1 MQHNCGVFRDGV
13 FHQGSFSRAL
23 TETNFRLGTGREK
36 LKKASDSLRRLFRR
50 RENVRREE
58 PVRHQLLVVDDEQ
71 SIVFSMSDY
80 FTQKGFKVDT
90 AYEVEE
96 AETLIDTNEYEAM
109 ILDLRLGASPYPLG
123 LDVIKF
129 AHQHKPNTRIVVLTA
144 CSSVEIEKE
153 ALSTGADVFLRKPKP
168 LSQLAQV
175 VQVLVESP
183 RKRAAA
189 HKS

>member
-1 MQHNCGVFRDGV
+1 MQHNCGVFRDGLIRER
-13 FHQGSFSRAL
+13 SFSPVL
-23 TETNFRLGTGREK
+23 IETNSRFSTGREK

-50 RENVRREE
+50 RENVYPEE
-58 PVRHQLLVVDDEQ
+58 PRHHQLLVVDDEQ
-71 SIVFSMSDY
+71 SIVFSMSDF

-96 AETLIDTNEYEAM
+96 AENLIETNEYEAM

-129 AHQHKPNTRIVVLTA
+129 AHQRTPNTRIVVLTA
-144 CSSVEIEKE
+144 CSSMEIEKE

-183 RKRAAA
+183 RKRAAS

>member
-1 MQHNCGVFRDGV
+1 MQHNCGVFRPGPIQERSV
-13 FHQGSFSRAL
+13 SRVL
-23 TETNFRLGTGREK
+23 TETNSRFSTGREK

-50 RENVRREE
+50 RENVYPEE
-58 PVRHQLLVVDDEQ
+58 RVHHQLLVVDDEQ

-96 AETLIDTNEYEAM
+96 AETLIETHDYQAM
-109 ILDLRLGASPYPLG
+109 ILDLRLGASPYPMG

-144 CSSVEIEKE
+144 CSSVEIENE

-189 HKS
+189 SKS

>member
-50 RENVRREE
+50 RENVYPHE
-58 PVRHQLLVVDDEQ
+58 PRHHQLLVVDYEQ
-71 SIVFSMSDY
+71 SIVFSMSDF

-96 AETLIDTNEYEAM
+96 AENLIETNDYEAM

-129 AHQHKPNTRIVVLTA
+129 AHERTPNTRIVVLTA

-183 RKRAAA
+183 RKRAAG